1 MIDLDKM
8 AAEARARLRQHINRS
23 AAAHLR
29 VMRKEFRKL
38 RDIEPDMLDRE
49 VVSNDNN

>member
-1 MIDLDKM
+1 MIDLERM
-8 AAEARARLRQHINRS
+8 AEDARRRLRHHINRS